1 MVQFRSP
8 NINTEKVGLKSP
20 SLQLRIHWFIG
31 DKVSTDQAG
40 NICRYCGKRENPSFW
55 KTSYYL
61 LANPPTKL
69 ISPVTGVA
77 VGIEPTVTGVKQAGR
92 WVGMDACRIR
102 YKCYN

>member
-77 VGIEPTVTGVKQAGR
+77 VGIEPTTFGTGAQSDPKASGS
-92 WVGMDACRIR
+92 G
-102 YKCYN
+102 